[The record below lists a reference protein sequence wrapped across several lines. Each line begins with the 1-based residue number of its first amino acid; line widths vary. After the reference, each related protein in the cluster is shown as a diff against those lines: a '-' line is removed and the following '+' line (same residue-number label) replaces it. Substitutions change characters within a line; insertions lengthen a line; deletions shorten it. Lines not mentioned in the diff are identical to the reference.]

1 MSEEEEEK
9 EEDMS
14 ALLMRSPE
22 RFAYTGE
29 ATRCRPAVPWELS
42 LWNFISVLGWP
53 CPIQRLRVLN
63 HLYNGLQSSGPKT
76 LTDEWPPPH
85 LSSPF
90 CHLGKNCV
98 CACVCLRSALVC
110 PHVFPFVRDV
120 CSCLTWLTNL
130 RRTDHELPNLTDAM
144 KWYSRSN
151 LSTISSVFSLWDDGN
166 DSSNQKRVSYGN
178 NGHLLIYKDVIC
190 VH

>member
-1 MSEEEEEK
+1 MLLVMKQNWSALMMSEEEEEK

-42 LWNFISVLGWP
+42 LRNFISVLGWP

-76 LTDEWPPPH
+76 LTYEWPPPH
-85 LSSPF
+85 LPSPH
-90 CHLGKNCV
+90 CHLKKNCV
-98 CACVCLRSALVC
+98 CACAVFVCT
-110 PHVFPFVRDV
+110 HV
-120 CSCLTWLTNL
+120 
-130 RRTDHELPNLTDAM
+130 
-144 KWYSRSN
+144 
-151 LSTISSVFSLWDDGN
+151 SL
-166 DSSNQKRVSYGN
+166 
-178 NGHLLIYKDVIC
+178 C
-190 VH
+190 VHDVFYFGDKFTTYRPQATESHWCDEMVFTVELVNSQQCVPFMGRRKRLFKPATSLLQQ